1 MEVGGWA
8 LSLHNN
14 SQEWPRPETGAV
26 MGPLLN
32 AILLEVPGSLGEPDD
47 GSALCLGMAGPPK
60 GLETWLSVAAVSE
73 GLAPGSPGVKGQ
85 HFQLL
90 LSQLPVWE
98 RKQKDPWQEMMVFFL
113 QPLVCGERSMGWGIP
128 IAGSPLL
135 HPPHSSNPWSP
146 GGDMGLLAVTAN
158 LTSPASLV

>member
-1 MEVGGWA
+1 
-8 LSLHNN
+8 
-14 SQEWPRPETGAV
+14 

-113 QPLVCGERSMGWGIP
+113 QPLVCGVGDSHSWV
-128 IAGSPLL
+128 SPTSSSPPPPPRGAQEGTWVSLL
-135 HPPHSSNPWSP
+135 
-146 GGDMGLLAVTAN
+146 
-158 LTSPASLV
+158 